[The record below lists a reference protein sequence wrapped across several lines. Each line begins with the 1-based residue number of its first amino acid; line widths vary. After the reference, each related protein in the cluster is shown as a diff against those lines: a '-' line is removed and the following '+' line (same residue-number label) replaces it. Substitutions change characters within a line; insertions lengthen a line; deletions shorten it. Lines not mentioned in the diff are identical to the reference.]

1 MINRWPNAEFPS
13 TQLRVV
19 ILNRLNPSRP
29 PNSLPLESNHIFN
42 ATTTTMSCPDCF
54 RGSVHTHAEP
64 KGKIETVHGIKTY
77 IANGGD
83 GDSSEPSKSA
93 ILYLPDAFSLQLVNN
108 LILADEYAKQTGCR
122 VLIPDIVRNGGMSPH
137 LLPLMEDLMLPSPT
151 WSVGGVFWKIV
162 TALRVIPYAI
172 PFLIFG
178 HPSKVYPQMLAYARA
193 MRADLPEGGKLGVA
207 GFCWGAWGATK
218 LCVEPA
224 IEGGEERLIDA
235 QFNAHPSFI
244 ADTPQMVVDAIMA
257 LRVPYASAVA
267 EEDFQF
273 NAGVAEKTE
282 AKVRE
287 ATNNGAATGGGY
299 TYEFKIYKGC
309 KHGFAVRAQNDTAN
323 MEGYK
328 DALVHA
334 TAWFNKYL
342 N

>member
-1 MINRWPNAEFPS
+1 
-13 TQLRVV
+13 
-19 ILNRLNPSRP
+19 
-29 PNSLPLESNHIFN
+29 
-42 ATTTTMSCPDCF
+42 MSCPDCF

-83 GDSSEPSKSA
+83 DSKSSKSA

-122 VLIPDIVRNGGMSPH
+122 VLIPDIVRNGGMPAH
-137 LLPLMEDLMLPSPT
+137 LLPLMEDLMLPSPS
-151 WSVGGVFWKIV
+151 WSVGGVFWKVV
-162 TALRVIPYAI
+162 TALRVIPYAV

-178 HPSKVYPQMLAYARA
+178 HPSKVYPGMLAYARA

-224 IEGGEERLIDA
+224 VEGGKERLIDA

-244 ADTPQMVVDAIMA
+244 ADTPQMVVDAIME

-267 EEDFQF
+267 EKDFQF
-273 NAGVAEKTE
+273 NADVAEKTE

-287 ATNNGAATGGGY
+287 ATTGPGSGAAAADGQSQGDY

-309 KHGFAVRAQNDTAN
+309 RHGFAVRAQDDTAN
-323 MEGYK
+323 MQGYK
-328 DALVHA
+328 DALIQA